1 MIPARAPPR
10 GWAEHLSSH
19 LDPLPA
25 VTPCKEPAHPTS
37 GSKQGN
43 LSLVFTPSC
52 GSTNPH
58 KTLSESPLASY
69 QFLLIKE
76 AKNPCQTSA

>member
-1 MIPARAPPR
+1 MIPAQAPPR
-10 GWAEHLSSH
+10 GWAEHLSSP
-19 LDPLPA
+19 LDPLPPL
-25 VTPCKEPAHPTS
+25 TPYKEPAHPTS

-43 LSLVFTPSC
+43 LLLVITPSC
-52 GSTNPH
+52 SSTNPH

-76 AKNPCQTSA
+76 AKNPGETSA

>member
-1 MIPARAPPR
+1 MILAQAPPR
-10 GWAEHLSSH
+10 GWAEHLSSPQ
-19 LDPLPA
+19 DPLPTL
-25 VTPCKEPAHPTS
+25 TPCMEPAHPTS
-37 GSKQGN
+37 GCKQGN

-58 KTLSESPLASY
+58 KTLSQSPLASY

-76 AKNPCQTSA
+76 AKNTGQTSA